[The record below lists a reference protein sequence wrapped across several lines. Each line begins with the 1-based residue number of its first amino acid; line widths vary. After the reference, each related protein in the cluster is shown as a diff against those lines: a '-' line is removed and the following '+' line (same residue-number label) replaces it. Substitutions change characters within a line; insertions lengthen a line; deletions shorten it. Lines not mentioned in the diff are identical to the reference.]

1 MEWEL
6 PNKGILYTNR
16 TLTVD
21 EIRWIKWQWLTQLG
35 KLPYNAWP
43 APWPPPSVGA

>member
-6 PNKGILYTNR
+6 PNRAVLYTDR

-21 EIRWIKWQWLTQLG
+21 EIRWIKWRWLTQFG

-43 APWPPPSVGA
+43 APWPPPQAGA